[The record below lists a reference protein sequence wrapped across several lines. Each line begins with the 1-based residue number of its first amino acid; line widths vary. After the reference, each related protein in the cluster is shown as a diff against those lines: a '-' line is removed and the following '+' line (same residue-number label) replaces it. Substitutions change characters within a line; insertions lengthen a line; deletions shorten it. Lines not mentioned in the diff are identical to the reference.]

1 MTIAATAC
9 HTLSPKM
16 TASTP
21 MNTVANSRLG
31 DVHVHSSWIGLPCR
45 SFSGI
50 SSIPP
55 GSTATEAVAV
65 VALTEFEG
73 RFLAGHGHAV
83 ALLSRAGGKACVD
96 NHAARPR
103 RQRRAQPGPEA
114 RGRETPMSSFQS
126 SGASAMNERIISTQ
140 SGSSSTTSST
150 PRACSSASLPRK
162 VLCSPMTTLGMPYR
176 RIAPVHMSQGDSVV

>member
-1 MTIAATAC
+1 MTPAIRKTTASTGNAYRSNAWTRLCPKNATTTWTATMMSRHTVVLHLVSELSANVPLTELTANQPMPPVIDMIPAGRMLPRKPNGARLSTICGTPYCGPRADRTPCPSAPRPLPMTIAATAC

-55 GSTATEAVAV
+55 GSTA
-65 VALTEFEG
+65 
-73 RFLAGHGHAV
+73 
-83 ALLSRAGGKACVD
+83 
-96 NHAARPR
+96 PR
-103 RQRRAQPGPEA
+103 R
-114 RGRETPMSSFQS
+114 
-126 SGASAMNERIISTQ
+126 
-140 SGSSSTTSST
+140 
-150 PRACSSASLPRK
+150 
-162 VLCSPMTTLGMPYR
+162 SP
-176 RIAPVHMSQGDSVV
+176 